1 LKNNKGFTLVELL
14 VTLGLITIITFLS
27 SDFLINLVSSSVRI
41 QNKASLE
48 QSYSLTAAKL
58 VKMIEEADNVSISS
72 ATKMI
77 IVLEGVSYTVDL
89 LRGQVLINNISI
101 SSADNL
107 LVSQIGNQSAFSF
120 VRSSNP
126 QQIKLNLK
134 FSIGDEVQELERI
147 VTVRKSYKN

>member
-1 LKNNKGFTLVELL
+1 MKNNKGFTLVELL

>member
-1 LKNNKGFTLVELL
+1 
-14 VTLGLITIITFLS
+14 
-27 SDFLINLVSSSVRI
+27 
-41 QNKASLE
+41 
-48 QSYSLTAAKL
+48 
-58 VKMIEEADNVSISS
+58 
-72 ATKMI
+72 MI

-89 LRGQVLINNISI
+89 LNGQVLINDISI

-107 LVSQIGNQSAFSF
+107 LVSQIVNQSAFSF